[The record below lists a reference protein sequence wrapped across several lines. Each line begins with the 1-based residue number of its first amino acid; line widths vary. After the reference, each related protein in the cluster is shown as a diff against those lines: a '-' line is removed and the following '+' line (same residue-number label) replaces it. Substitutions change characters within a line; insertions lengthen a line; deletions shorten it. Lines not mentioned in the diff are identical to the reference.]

1 MTVVGRGLEWAR
13 ETARALMADELP
25 RRWRHV
31 QAVGAKAESLGPAF
45 GDEAELLTMAA
56 WLHDIGY
63 ARSLQDTGFHPL
75 DGARYLRRLG
85 VEVRLCSLVANHSGA
100 LAEADLRGLTDEMAD
115 FPDEGSEVRDAV
127 WYCDMT
133 TSPVGKP
140 TVFNDRLAEIRNRY
154 GSDHTV
160 PRGIE
165 AVADEIRAAVW
176 RTEMRA
182 SRAGIGSV

>member
-1 MTVVGRGLEWAR
+1 
-13 ETARALMADELP
+13 MADELP